1 MSRATAAEYQDRAD
15 IIDVTHAY
23 CWALDRNQWHE
34 LDDVFLPDA
43 TALLGSHTCADRDEI
58 KQVCSN
64 ALGKLDDSQHI
75 VATHHIEV
83 DGDTATSR
91 CYLHAQHIRR
101 KAQGGPHYVV
111 AGRYEDD
118 FVRTADGWRIKH
130 RVLAVMWTEGNVG
143 AVRGD

>member
-1 MSRATAAEYQDRAD
+1 MGAYEDRAD
-15 IIDVTHAY
+15 IIDVTHNY

-34 LDDVFLPDA
+34 LDDVFLPEA
-43 TALLGSHTCADRDEI
+43 TGVLGSHQCANRDEI

-75 VATHHIEV
+75 VATHQIEL

-91 CYLHAQHIRR
+91 CYLHAQHIR
-101 KAQGGPHYVV
+101 KVPEGGSLYVV

-118 FVRTADGWRIKH
+118 LVRTADGWRIKH
-130 RVLAVMWTEGNVG
+130 RILTVMWTEGNLKV
-143 AVRGD
+143 VSP

>member
-1 MSRATAAEYQDRAD
+1 MGHYEDRAD
-15 IIDVTHAY
+15 IIDITHRY

-34 LDDVFLPDA
+34 LDDVFLVDA
-43 TALLGSHTCADRDEI
+43 TAQLGGHTCADREQI

-75 VATHHIEV
+75 VATHQVAI

-101 KAQGGPHYVV
+101 DAPDGPHYIV

-118 FVRTADGWRIKH
+118 LVRTTDGWRIKH
-130 RVLAVMWTEGNVG
+130 RTLTVMWTEGST
-143 AVRGD
+143 AVVRPES

>member
-1 MSRATAAEYQDRAD
+1 MGAYEDRAD
-15 IIDVTHAY
+15 IIDVTHNY

-34 LDDVFLPDA
+34 LDDVFLPEA
-43 TALLGSHTCADRDEI
+43 TGVLGSHQCANRDEI

-75 VATHHIEV
+75 VATHQIEL

-91 CYLHAQHIRR
+91 CYLHAQHIRTVPE
-101 KAQGGPHYVV
+101 GGSLYVV

-118 FVRTADGWRIKH
+118 LVRTADGWRIKH
-130 RVLAVMWTEGNVG
+130 RILTVMWTEGNLKV
-143 AVRGD
+143 VSP

>member
-1 MSRATAAEYQDRAD
+1 MGFYEDRAD
-15 IIDVTHAY
+15 IIEVTHNY

-43 TALLGSHTCADRDEI
+43 TALLGARECADREGI

-64 ALGKLDDSQHI
+64 ALTKLDDSQHI
-75 VATHHIEV
+75 VATHQIQV

-91 CYLHAQHIRR
+91 CYLHAQHIR
-101 KAQGGPHYVV
+101 KIDDGSSHYVV

-118 FVRTADGWRIKH
+118 LVRTADGWRIKH
-130 RVLAVMWTEGNVG
+130 RTLVVMWTEGNLKV
-143 AVRGD
+143 VRP